1 MQSLSLTTT
10 SYALL
15 GQLALRPWTPYALA
29 AEMRRNLRYF
39 WPRAERGIYAELKRL
54 AARGLA
60 TADASL
66 IGRRPRTTY
75 AITVA
80 GRHALEAWLA
90 DEPRSVSLEA
100 ESVLRVFFGHLGT
113 REQLLAAVD
122 RAAADA
128 QELLAQSGPRIGR
141 EYLEDHAPF
150 QEYVHVRAF
159 VFDFLT
165 EFALA
170 VQRWSER
177 TRAEVLTW
185 QDVELSPSK
194 RDHAL
199 RRIAFDLRA
208 LHGDGDGAPVVTI
221 ADAGQD

>member
-1 MQSLSLTTT
+1 MESPGLTTT

-66 IGRRPRTTY
+66 IGRRRRTTY
-75 AITVA
+75 AITVV
-80 GRHALEAWLA
+80 GRQALDAWLA
-90 DEPRSVSLEA
+90 DEPRGVSLEA
-100 ESVLRVFFGHLGT
+100 ESVLRVFLGHLGT

-128 QELLAQSGPRIGR
+128 HELLVHIGPRIGR
-141 EYLEDHAPF
+141 EYLEAHAPF
-150 QEYVHVRAF
+150 QDYVHVRAF

-170 VQRWSER
+170 VQRWSDR

-185 QDVELSPSK
+185 QDVELSPTK

-199 RRIAFDLRA
+199 RLIARDLQTR
-208 LHGDGDGAPVVTI
+208 GDDGVG
-221 ADAGQD
+221 AG

>member
-1 MQSLSLTTT
+1 MQSARLTTT

-15 GQLALRPWTPYALA
+15 GQLALCPWTPYALA

-39 WPRAERGIYAELKRL
+39 WPRAERGVYAELKRL

-60 TADASL
+60 VADTRL

-75 AITVA
+75 AITGA
-80 GRHALEAWLA
+80 GRQVLDAWLA
-90 DEPRSVSLEA
+90 DEPRGVSLEA
-100 ESVLRVFFGHLGT
+100 ESVLRVFLGHLGT

-128 QELLAQSGPRIGR
+128 HELLAQSGPRVGR
-141 EYLEDHAPF
+141 EYLENRAPF
-150 QEYVHVRAF
+150 QEYVHLRAL

-170 VQRWSER
+170 VQRWSDR
-177 TRAEVLTW
+177 TRAEVLNW

-194 RDHAL
+194 RDQAL
-199 RRIAFDLRA
+199 RLIALDLARPSA
-208 LHGDGDGAPVVTI
+208 DQVVQPVVAL
-221 ADAGQD
+221 ADSVRP

>member
-1 MQSLSLTTT
+1 MDPRGLTTT

-54 AARGLA
+54 AVRGLA

-66 IGRRPRTTY
+66 VGRRPRTTY
-75 AITVA
+75 AITDQ
-80 GRHALEAWLA
+80 GRQALEAWLA
-90 DEPRSVSLEA
+90 ETPAGVNLEA
-100 ESVLRVFFGHLGT
+100 ESVLRVFLGHLGT

-128 QELLAQSGPRIGR
+128 DELLAQQRPRIGH
-141 EYLEDHAPF
+141 EYLEDRAPF

-165 EFALA
+165 EFATA
-170 VQRWSER
+170 IRRWSDR

-185 QDVELSPSK
+185 DDVELSPTK

-199 RRIAFDLRA
+199 QL
-208 LHGDGDGAPVVTI
+208 I
-221 ADAGQD
+221 ADGLRRGSDSDSRAPQ